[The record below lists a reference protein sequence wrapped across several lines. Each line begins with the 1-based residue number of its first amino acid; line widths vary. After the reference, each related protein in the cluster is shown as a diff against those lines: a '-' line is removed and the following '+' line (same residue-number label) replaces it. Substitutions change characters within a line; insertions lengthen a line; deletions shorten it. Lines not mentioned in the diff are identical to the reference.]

1 MPRVQWSLRLFA
13 PFVMPMLLIPMLVIP
28 GAFAAAPPGPAED
41 RSTLLKLT
49 AHAQT
54 EVQND
59 LMTVHLNIER
69 RAEDATEA
77 AADVNRLM
85 RETLDRVAEVP
96 EIDARSISY
105 STAPIYD
112 RNGARERTDPWAAQ
126 DRIQPVA
133 WQVTQVL
140 ELKGQDFDRLTTL
153 TGELQD
159 RGLAIT
165 QIRFS
170 LSPEIQ
176 RLHREALVTEAI
188 ERWQRTARDMGTA
201 LGASYLLPE
210 ELTLHDDGAPG
221 PRPMFASARHQD
233 AVPAPAL
240 EAGQSTLRVTVSGH
254 ARAYGIPARHTLDP
268 R

>member
-1 MPRVQWSLRLFA
+1 MSRVQWSIRRFA
-13 PFVMPMLLIPMLVIP
+13 PFLIPAFLTLMLLIP
-28 GAFAAAPPGPAED
+28 GAFAATPPVPVED
-41 RSTLLKLT
+41 RFALLKLT
-49 AHAQT
+49 AHAQS

-59 LMTVHLNIER
+59 LMTVHLSIER
-69 RAEDATEA
+69 RAEAATEA
-77 AADVNRLM
+77 AAAINRLM
-85 RETLDRVAEVP
+85 QEALDRVAEVP

-112 RNGARERTDPWAAQ
+112 RNNERHEPGASQ
-126 DRIQPVA
+126 NRITPVA

-140 ELKGQDFDRLTTL
+140 ELKGKDFDPLTTL
-153 TGELQD
+153 AGELQD

-176 RLHREALVTEAI
+176 RLHREALLTEAI
-188 ERWQRTARDMGTA
+188 DQWQRTAQEMGTA
-201 LGASYLLPE
+201 LGAAYLLPE

-221 PRPMFASARHQD
+221 PRPMFASARHQE
-233 AVPAPAL
+233 AAPAPAL

-254 ARAYGIPARHTLDP
+254 ARAYGIPARHTLDS